1 MRTIN
6 SKDCGTYLYKVSL
19 WCGCGYT
26 TCSFN
31 VYAFHEEEVL
41 EYVLAYLERIEYDGL
56 FFTEEE
62 VDEMNLDIIE
72 KEEMFIYIDPTMT
85 DPSARPAYILAENAG
100 IENLGRVA

>member
-1 MRTIN
+1 MIIN
-6 SKDCGTYLYKVSL
+6 DKECGTYLYKVSL

-26 TCSFN
+26 TSSFN
-31 VYAFHEEEVL
+31 VYAFHEEEAL
-41 EYVLAYLERIEYDGL
+41 EYVLAYLERIDYNGL

-62 VDEMNLDIIE
+62 VRDMDLDIVE

-85 DPSARPAYILAENAG
+85 DPSARPAYILTENAG